1 MPERT
6 EATQVVARRS
16 EPLKETRQRRL
27 AGHAR
32 DAEQLRHE
40 WIAPQRGDVGELARV
55 TQQPVHEGQGLFHRQ
70 QFVVG
75 ERQRLRQ
82 RGGQTLTPIQWP
94 QANPRTRRCPR
105 GVKAA
110 DR

>member
-16 EPLKETRQRRL
+16 EPLKEARQPRL

-32 DAEQLRHE
+32 DAEQFRHE
-40 WIAPQRGDVGELARV
+40 RIAPQIGDGRELARV
-55 TQQPVHEGQGLFHRQ
+55 TEQAVHEGQRLFHRQ

-75 ERQRLRQ
+75 
-82 RGGQTLTPIQWP
+82 GG
-94 QANPRTRRCPR
+94 
-105 GVKAA
+105 
-110 DR
+110 